1 MSAVLIGNILCF
13 IAATIMML
21 MGMIKDR
28 IKFIQAQSMMNIV
41 YIAAYSFLRGTSGII
56 VNIVTLTRN
65 IVCLKWKMTT
75 PIKLAFILV
84 QVALGV
90 FFGTHGLVAWFPVI
104 ACSIFTLYMDCEDAV
119 KLRCVI
125 IGTQI
130 LFIFYDWSVRAYTG
144 FAFDILATITNTI
157 SLIRLIQ
164 DSKRTRAEIDNME
177 NQHE

>member
-1 MSAVLIGNILCF
+1 MSAIVIGNILCF

-28 IKFIQAQSMMNIV
+28 IKFIEAQSVMNIV

-56 VNIVTLTRN
+56 VNIITLTRN
-65 IVCLKWKMTT
+65 IVCLKWKMTM
-75 PIKLAFILV
+75 PIKLVFILI
-84 QVALGV
+84 QVALGI
-90 FFGTHGLVAWFPVI
+90 FFGTHGLIAWFPVI

-119 KLRCVI
+119 KLRYII

-130 LFIFYDWSVRAYTG
+130 LFIFYDWSVKAYTG

-164 DSKRTRAEIDNME
+164 DRKRIQTEIDTKE
-177 NQHE
+177 L

>member
-1 MSAVLIGNILCF
+1 MSLIIGNILCF

-28 IKFIQAQSMMNIV
+28 IKFIEAQSLMNVV
-41 YIAAYSFLRGTSGII
+41 YIAGYSFLRGTSGII
-56 VNIVTLTRN
+56 VNIITLLRN

-75 PIKLAFILV
+75 PIKLGFIIV
-84 QVALGV
+84 QVILGII
-90 FFGTHGLVAWFPVI
+90 FDNKGIIAWFPVI

-125 IGTQI
+125 VGTQI
-130 LFIFYDWSVRAYTG
+130 LFIFYDWTVRAYTG

-157 SLIRLIQ
+157 SLVSLI
-164 DSKRTRAEIDNME
+164 KER
-177 NQHE
+177 NQNNLT